1 MNTPELQIIPLRPV
15 ICSEN
20 PSILDVLIRILPTPA
35 AIARPPLNIGFAID
49 ISASMTGQKLTLLHQ
64 ALTYA
69 LQHLQRT
76 DRISITTFSDR
87 ARILFPSNWVLDKS
101 YIQEVINPLQAEG
114 STALYPGWV
123 ESAMQVSRYFQ
134 VLGTNRVVL
143 FSDGLANIG
152 ETNPDTFAMMVHGL
166 AQRGVSTIP
175 VGIGENCNED
185 LLKAIAHC
193 QGVQYHSIQDSTN
206 FPQLFENLLT
216 ELLHPVTTDIG
227 LNIEPQAGVEILDVF
242 SEIEHDRSGYY
253 RFPDLLAGNSVE
265 LGLRLKIL
273 PRNHIA
279 DLCCVH
285 MEWRAPTMNSPPQ
298 NNSLARQ
305 QQTQTLRLSAV
316 PFEQLA
322 QYTTNLSVQH
332 WVKRYMKKRARQERN
347 SHSLLKSTHV
357 EVYAS

>member
-20 PSILDVLIRILPTPA
+20 PSILDVLIRILPPPV
-35 AIARPPLNIGFAID
+35 AIVRPPLNIGFVID
-49 ISASMTGQKLTLLHQ
+49 ISSSMAGQKLALLHQ

-76 DRISITTFSDR
+76 DRLSITTFSDR

-101 YIQEVINPLQAEG
+101 HIQEAINHLQAEG

-123 ESAMQVSRYFQ
+123 EGAMQVSRYFQ
-134 VLGTNRVVL
+134 VLGINRVIL

-193 QGVQYHSIQDSTN
+193 QGVQYHSIQDAKN
-206 FPQLFENLLT
+206 FPHLFENLLT
-216 ELLHPVTTDIG
+216 ELLHPVTTDIR
-227 LNIEPQAGVEILDVF
+227 LNIEPQAGVEILDIF
-242 SEIEHDRSGYY
+242 SEIEQDRSGYY
-253 RFPDLLAGNSVE
+253 RLPELLAGNSVE
-265 LGLRLKIL
+265 LGLRLKVL
-273 PRNHIA
+273 PRNHIT
-279 DLCCVH
+279 DLCCVQ

-298 NNSLARQ
+298 NNALARQ

-332 WVKRYMKKRARQERN
+332 WVNRYMKKRARQEQVY
-347 SHSLLKSTHV
+347 SLLKSTEV
-357 EVYAS
+357 EAYAS